1 MGHSQRQLNQLSEC
15 LIALPPENDGMLL
28 SEFDGFVAGI
38 LVCPEMILP
47 NEWLPIVWGEEIAPH
62 FTDMDQ
68 AKNDA
73 GRCHGPLQPRRARSG
88 EDAHRL

>member
-1 MGHSQRQLNQLSEC
+1 MSHSQRQLNQLSEC

-47 NEWLPIVWGEEIAPH
+47 SEWLGSGPINRLEA
-62 FTDMDQ
+62 
-68 AKNDA
+68 
-73 GRCHGPLQPRRARSG
+73 ARS
-88 EDAHRL
+88 A